1 MVQVRELIRNFWK
14 SPTLRRSKLRSDTID
29 ANAMLIPVMLM
40 MLRSDIAGTA
50 DSQVLMLLRSDVV
63 DADVNGANDVETVH
77 PVVRS
82 L

>member
-1 MVQVRELIRNFWK
+1 
-14 SPTLRRSKLRSDTID
+14 
-29 ANAMLIPVMLM
+29 MLIPVMLM
-40 MLRSDIAGTA
+40 MLRSDVAGTA

-77 PVVRS
+77 SVVGS